1 MGQFRFVAWL
11 LLWYIQKDAFE
22 FEWDDGNS
30 QKSATKHGIES
41 GEVESVFEL
50 RLASPMG
57 EQVSPPVHEERL
69 CLVGPGTRGR
79 LLSVVFTLREGK
91 VRPISSRK
99 ANRREKVKYEEIRKV
114 IEGVRQD

>member
-11 LLWYIQKDAFE
+11 LLWYIQKDTFE
-22 FEWDDGNS
+22 FDWDDGNS
-30 QKSATKHGIES
+30 SKSVTKHGIETT
-41 GEVESVFEL
+41 EVESVFDL

-69 CLVGPGTRGR
+69 CLVGPSLTGR
-79 LLSVVFTLREGK
+79 LISVVFTLREGK

-99 ANRREKVKYEEIRKV
+99 ANRKEKARYEEVRKI
-114 IEGVRQD
+114 IEGV

>member
-30 QKSATKHGIES
+30 SKSVTKHGIELT
-41 GEVESVFEL
+41 EVESVFEL
-50 RLASPMG
+50 RLAAPMG
-57 EQVSPPVHEERL
+57 EQVSQPIHEERL
-69 CLVGPGTRGR
+69 CIVGPSHKGR
-79 LLSVVFTLREGK
+79 LISVVFTLRDGK

-99 ANRREKVKYEEIRKV
+99 ANRKEKTKYEEIRK
-114 IEGVRQD
+114 ITEGI